1 MCFSA
6 EASLG
11 VAVVLLPVGGFCVA
25 AAWHK
30 DRRYL
35 LLAVIPLLFGL
46 QQVCE
51 AGVWAGLGR
60 AVPELGRAASRSFL
74 FFALAF
80 WPVWVPL
87 SAAAVEP
94 PGARRTVCLALAGL
108 GLTVALVYYPPLVPD
123 GGWAGTRIVGHSIRH
138 DFSAIPAVHV
148 APGWVWPA
156 AYLSAV
162 CAPFLAVRDHRLWP
176 LGAAVAVSAAVSYV
190 AFREAFA
197 SVWCFLAAILSVY
210 IAYVLHGLRPNGF
223 PDSRTPEP
231 VSAL

>member
-6 EASLG
+6 EVSLG

-25 AAWHK
+25 SAWHK

-35 LLAVIPLLFGL
+35 LLAAAPLLFGL

-51 AGVWAGLGR
+51 AGVWAGLER
-60 AVPELGRAASRSFL
+60 ADPDLGRAASRWFL

-87 SAAAVEP
+87 SAVAIEP
-94 PGARRTVCLALAGL
+94 PGARRTVCLALVGL
-108 GLTVALVYYPPLVPD
+108 GLAVAVVYYPPLVPD
-123 GGWAGTRIVGHSIRH
+123 GGWTGTRIVEHSIRY
-138 DFSAIPAVHV
+138 DFSAIPAVRA

-156 AYLSAV
+156 TYLVAV
-162 CAPFLAVRDHRLWP
+162 CVPFLAVRDHHLWS
-176 LGAAVAVSAAVSYV
+176 LGAAVAVSAAISYV

-197 SVWCFLAAILSVY
+197 SVWCFLAAVLSVY